1 MPIVSRLVEYLEENG
16 VIYAAIRH
24 PKAYTA
30 QEVAAQLHCK
40 GKDMVKT
47 VVVKAGRQSL
57 LAVLPSTHRVDFDL
71 LSKALQFED
80 VRLASEP
87 EFQSIFPEC
96 EPGAMPPFGNL
107 YGLPV
112 LCEESLTQDEVIHF
126 NAGTHTD
133 AVRMRFEDF
142 RRLVKPR
149 VARFATH
156 L

>member
-1 MPIVSRLVEYLEENG
+1 MPILSRLVEYLEENE

-40 GKDMVKT
+40 GKEMVKT
-47 VVVKAGRQSL
+47 IVVKAGRHNV
-57 LAVLPSTHRVDFDL
+57 LAVLPASHRIDFHL
-71 LSKALQFED
+71 LQHALQFED

-87 EFQSIFPEC
+87 EFKDLFPEC

-112 LCEESLTQDEVIHF
+112 LCDNSLTEDDVIHF

-133 AVRMRFEDF
+133 AVRVRFEDF
-142 RRLVKPR
+142 RRLVKPKI
-149 VARFATH
+149 ARFARH
-156 L
+156 I

>member
-1 MPIVSRLVEYLEENG
+1 MPIVSRLVEYLDENG

-87 EFQSIFPEC
+87 EFQILFPEC

-133 AVRMRFEDF
+133 AMRMRFEDF

>member
-40 GKDMVKT
+40 GKDMIKT
-47 VVVKAGRQSL
+47 VVVKAGRQDL
-57 LAVLPSTHRVDFDL
+57 LAVLPSTHRVDFEL

-80 VRLASEP
+80 VRLATEP
-87 EFQSIFPEC
+87 EFQNLFPEC

-133 AVRMRFEDF
+133 ALRMRFEDF

>member
-1 MPIVSRLVEYLEENG
+1 MPIVSRLVEYLDENG

-47 VVVKAGRQSL
+47 VVVKAGQQSL
-57 LAVLPSTHRVDFDL
+57 LAVLPSTHRVDFEL

-87 EFQSIFPEC
+87 EFQSLFPEC
-96 EPGAMPPFGNL
+96 EPGAMPPLGNL

>member
-1 MPIVSRLVEYLEENG
+1 MPIVSRLVEYLDENG
-16 VIYAAIRH
+16 AIYAAIRH

-87 EFQSIFPEC
+87 EFQILFPEC

-133 AVRMRFEDF
+133 AMRMRFEDF

>member
-1 MPIVSRLVEYLEENG
+1 MPIVSRLVEYLDENG

-40 GKDMVKT
+40 GKEMVKT
-47 VVVKAGRQSL
+47 VVVKAGRHSV
-57 LAVLPSTHRVDFDL
+57 LAVLPATHRIDFQL
-71 LSKALQFED
+71 LSAALQFED

-87 EFQSIFPEC
+87 EFLNLFPEC

-112 LCEESLTQDEVIHF
+112 LCDNSLTEDEVIHF

-133 AVRMRFEDF
+133 AVRVRFEDF
-142 RRLVKPR
+142 RRLVKPKI
-149 VARFATH
+149 ARFARH

>member
-1 MPIVSRLVEYLEENG
+1 MPIVSRLVEYLDENG

-57 LAVLPSTHRVDFDL
+57 LAVLPSTHRVDFEL

-87 EFQSIFPEC
+87 EFQSLFPEC
-96 EPGAMPPFGNL
+96 DPGAMPPLGNL

-149 VARFATH
+149 VARFAKH